1 MGQVLSLDALRSRRL
16 EHKLRRRRV
25 VLTNGCFDLLHVGHV
40 RYLRAARDLG
50 DCLIVGV
57 NDDDSV
63 RRLKGSSR
71 PIVPA
76 AERAEVLA
84 ALAAV
89 DFVVLFSE
97 DTAEA
102 LVSRLQPDVYVKG
115 SDYGPGAK
123 DLPEAQIV
131 EAYGGR
137 VAYVQLVDGRSTSDL
152 VRRIVQPETLS
163 RDPVA
168 RERAA

>member
-1 MGQVLSLDALRSRRL
+1 MGLVLDLDHLRAHRAACRKRGL
-16 EHKLRRRRV
+16 QV

-40 RYLRAARDLG
+40 RYLQSARDLG

-63 RRLKGSSR
+63 RRLKGPAR

-76 AERAEVLA
+76 AERAELLA
-84 ALAAV
+84 ALRAV
-89 DFVVLFSE
+89 DYVVLFSE

-102 LVSRLQPDVYVKG
+102 LVGHLQPDVYVKG

-123 DLPEAQIV
+123 DLPEARIV
-131 EAYGGR
+131 ESYGGR
-137 VAYVQLVDGRSTSDL
+137 VAYVPLVLGRSTSDI
-152 VRRIVQPETLS
+152 VRKILAADGHRRLPT
-163 RDPVA
+163 A